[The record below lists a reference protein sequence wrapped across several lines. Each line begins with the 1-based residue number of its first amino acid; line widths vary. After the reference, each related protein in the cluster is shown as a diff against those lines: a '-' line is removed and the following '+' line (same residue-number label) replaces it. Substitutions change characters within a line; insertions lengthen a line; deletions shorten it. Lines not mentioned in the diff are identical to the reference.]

1 VCEEGNDLDLDTL
14 KALED
19 VLTANDYQ
27 MILEFVTRSQEDE
40 DRCCVVFKEGKA
52 VKGDDRPLLP
62 DVLSEDELSDYEM
75 EEEED

>member
-1 VCEEGNDLDLDTL
+1 
-14 KALED
+14 
-19 VLTANDYQ
+19 

-62 DVLSEDELSDYEM
+62 DVLSEDELSDDEM
-75 EEEED
+75 DSDVEDE